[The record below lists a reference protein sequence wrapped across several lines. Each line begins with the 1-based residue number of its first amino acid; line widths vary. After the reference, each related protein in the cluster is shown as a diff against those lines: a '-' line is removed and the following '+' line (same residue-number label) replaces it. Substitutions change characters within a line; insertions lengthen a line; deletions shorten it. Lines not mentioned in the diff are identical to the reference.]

1 MQSGKINTLS
11 VIELNIAL
19 IAASMPALRIVFVDM
34 GRRRIPSEEVPNIA
48 PLFIDPPSRRRET
61 TDIDQILESDPEKNN
76 FVSFAGV
83 RSSDGARRLKSQEC
97 IVERSCDV
105 DKITTESVA

>member
-34 GRRRIPSEEVPNIA
+34 GPRRIPSEEAPNIA
-48 PLFIDPPSRRRET
+48 PLFIDPPNRRRET
-61 TDIDQILESDPEKNN
+61 IDINQILESDPEKNDS
-76 FVSFAGV
+76 VSFTGV
-83 RSSDGARRLKSQEC
+83 RPSDGTSLKSQEC
-97 IVERSCDV
+97 IIERSCDV